1 MSQVSAGSGD
11 DYRLSPDDQFRC
23 SDLPFDELAPISG
36 LTPGRVGDDS
46 PSGSVTAFKI
56 SPIGAVEAE
65 RPG

>member
-36 LTPGRVGDDS
+36 LTSGRVGDDS
-46 PSGSVTAFKI
+46 P
-56 SPIGAVEAE
+56 
-65 RPG
+65 RDQ